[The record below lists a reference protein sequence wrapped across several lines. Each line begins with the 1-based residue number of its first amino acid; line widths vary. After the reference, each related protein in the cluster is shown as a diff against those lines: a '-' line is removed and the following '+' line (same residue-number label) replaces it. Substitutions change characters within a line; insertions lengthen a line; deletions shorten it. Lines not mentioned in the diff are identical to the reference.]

1 MRKISTSGIILLL
14 DILLIACTSPD
25 NLRLEQALQW
35 AGDNRD
41 ELEKVLTHYADAPEK
56 LAAARFLIMNMPYHF
71 SQEEYF
77 ISSKREKYRPDISK
91 FCDNKAVESHCNSLT
106 RYGYRINREK
116 VYDISSLDCNFLIDN
131 IELAFEVWQ
140 KPWAKNISFD
150 DFCKYILPYRAQ
162 TEMPSNL
169 RKEMKER
176 FVPILDSAKVQTPLE
191 ACCVLNEHLKG
202 IMKYRNTGLP
212 FYPTIEETYK
222 AGVAQCEGICN
233 LGTFIMRACGIPV
246 AVDQTTWTK
255 MDLGH
260 SWCAVLDN
268 NGKFYSFGPGE
279 LQPGEHALYFAK
291 QRKLRPVKVYRSC
304 FEPNFSLIEGKDDR
318 YVTYLKSPLIYDVT
332 NEYLNKTTPIQVSV
346 DKENRK
352 PQKSNQVYLCIHNY
366 YAWQPIAIGYRKE
379 NICYFDRVVGDN
391 IFMVADSPDGNR
403 LCFITAPF
411 YIDEEGNIRKFIPPK
426 ENTQEFTFNKYRKKL
441 DQEHTL
447 HYWEPNKDKFVPLQY
462 ISQTDTTQTY
472 DQIPQ
477 GALLWYTI
485 PEKIFNQRLLF
496 IKNDSLNTY

>member
-1 MRKISTSGIILLL
+1 MRKISISRITLLL
-14 DILLIACTSPD
+14 AIFLIACTSPE

-77 ISSKREKYRPDISK
+77 ISSKGEKYRPDISK

-140 KPWAKNISFD
+140 KPWAKNISLD

-191 ACCVLNEHLKG
+191 ACCVLNEHLKD

-246 AVDQTTWTK
+246 TVEQTTWTK

-268 NGKFYSFGPGE
+268 GKFYSFGPGE
-279 LQPGEHALYFAK
+279 DQPDIHARRFSEF
-291 QRKLRPVKVYRSC
+291 RHLRPAKVYRSR
-304 FEPNFSLIEGKDDR
+304 FDPDFSKVDKNDDG
-318 YVTYLKSPLIYDVT
+318 YITFLKSPLIYDVT
-332 NEYLNKTTPIQVSV
+332 DEYLDTPTHIQVSL
-346 DKENRK
+346 DKKKIKRRK
-352 PQKSNQVYLCIHNY
+352 SDQVYLRAYNHY
-366 YAWQPIAIGYRKE
+366 EWYPIAIGHRKDS
-379 NICYFDRVVGDN
+379 ICYFENIVGDN
-391 IFMVADSPDGNR
+391 IFMVADSPEGVGLRN
-403 LCFITAPF
+403 ITVPF
-411 YIDEEGNIRKFIPPK
+411 YVDRNGNIQKFIPQK
-426 ENTQEFTFNKYRKKL
+426 EHKQTFTLNKRKNKSN
-441 DQEHTL
+441 QEHTL
-447 HYWEPNKDKFVPLQY
+447 HYWDTDNEKFAPLKY
-462 ISQTDTTQTY
+462 ISATDTTLTY
-472 DQIPQ
+472 DQIPVN
-477 GALLWYTI
+477 ALLWFTI
-485 PEKIFNQRLLF
+485 PERIVNQRIFF
-496 IKNDSLNTY
+496 IENDSMKIY